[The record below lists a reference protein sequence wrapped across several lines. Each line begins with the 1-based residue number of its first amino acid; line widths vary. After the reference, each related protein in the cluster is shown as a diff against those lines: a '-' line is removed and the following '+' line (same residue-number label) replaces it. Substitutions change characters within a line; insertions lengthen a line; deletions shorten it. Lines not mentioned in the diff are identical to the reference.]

1 MNRLPSPTIPLLA
14 ATLLFAAA
22 WAPPAEALRV
32 TAQAAAACQGALPA
46 FETAIRKRPLAVQN
60 EGDAPAFVTC
70 ALTNPGTSN
79 GVTRIQSGQVYVQNL
94 GSVTRSVSC
103 TAVNS
108 SASAAPAP
116 AAYLTR
122 TLQVPPSTTAS
133 TAFSFAAADF
143 AGAPILLPGD
153 TFGVSCSLPPGV
165 GITGTVLN
173 NNNF

>member
-1 MNRLPSPTIPLLA
+1 MTCPTSRSAPLLA
-14 ATLLFAAA
+14 ATLLFAAT
-22 WAPPAEALRV
+22 WSPPADALRV
-32 TAQAAAACQGALPA
+32 TAQAPSVCQGALPA

-70 ALTNPGTSN
+70 ALNNPGTSN
-79 GVTRIQSGQVYVQNL
+79 GVTRISSAQVYVQNL
-94 GSVTRSVSC
+94 GNASRPVSC

-108 SASAAPAP
+108 SAVAAPAA

-122 TLQVPPSTTAS
+122 TLQVPPSATTS
-133 TAFSFAAADF
+133 TEFSFAAGDF
-143 AGAPILLPGD
+143 AGSPILLAGD
-153 TFGVSCSLPPGV
+153 TFGVSCNLPPGV